1 MSNSLQSHRLPHA
14 RLSCL
19 HLLELLKLMS
29 IESRIPSNHLILFY
43 FLLLLP
49 SIFFSIRVFSNG
61 SVLPIR
67 WRKYWNFGF
76 SISPSNAYLGLIS
89 CRIYWFNFLAEQGSL
104 RSLLQQH
111 SSKASVLQHSA
122 FWNEKVS
129 ANLSLASGIFL
140 FTPTLCSVTSHHP
153 WKLDAASR
161 DYIPIIS
168 RILPL
173 FRCDCAHPRPLWPMP
188 SWILAHS
195 TSLPP
200 EAGSYLTAQIEGG
213 SVFIPEFVDAPLAE
227 AEGFANP
234 EYKAVSCRDWERLPL
249 HLLPP
254 PKNIH
259 MSGSSFIDSEW
270 KARLFSEK
278 TSVCDKCKQRLVL
291 FASLQNWHGFL
302 WWFRC

>member
-1 MSNSLQSHRLPHA
+1 MSLLFNTRLLLFSCSVVSNSLQSHGLPHA

-19 HLLELLKLMS
+19 QLLELLKLMS
-29 IESRIPSNHLILFY
+29 FESRIPSNHLILFY

-49 SIFFSIRVFSNG
+49 SIFFKIRVFSNE

-67 WRKYWNFGF
+67 WWKYWNFGF
-76 SISPSNAYLGLIS
+76 CISPSNAYLGLIS

-104 RSLLQQH
+104 KSLLQQH
-111 SSKASVLQHSA
+111 SSKASVLQHSD

-161 DYIPIIS
+161 AYISIIS

-173 FRCDCAHPRPLWPMP
+173 FRCDCAHPRSLWPMS

-195 TSLPP
+195 TSLPLG
-200 EAGSYLTAQIEGG
+200 AGSHLTAQIEGG
-213 SVFIPEFVDAPLAE
+213 SVSIPEFVDAPLAE
-227 AEGFANP
+227 AEGFSNP
-234 EYKAVSCRDWERLPL
+234 GYKVVSCRDCPPA
-249 HLLPP
+249 PP
-254 PKNIH
+254 PSPQKKSIWVAAH
-259 MSGSSFIDSEW
+259 SQIQSEN
-270 KARLFSEK
+270 L
-278 TSVCDKCKQRLVL
+278 VC
-291 FASLQNWHGFL
+291 SLR
-302 WWFRC
+302 RCLCVINANRDLY